1 MFELTIKRA
10 TLYIG
15 RADDTCEDL
24 YRWVAGEQ
32 NGGNDMNITMSKT
45 KGELDRPVC
54 NICGKPLDIFD
65 ESEGFAICKHLGY
78 GTAYDGDDLDFHTC
92 CACMDKIIKMCKVS
106 PIK

>member
-10 TLYIG
+10 TMYVG
-15 RADDTCEDL
+15 RADDTHEDL
-24 YRWVAGEQ
+24 YRWIADEQ
-32 NGGNDMNITMSKT
+32 NGGSNMNITMSKT

-65 ESEGFAICKHLGY
+65 ETEGLAICKHLGY
-78 GTAYDGDDLDFHTC
+78 GTAYDGNDLDFHTC
-92 CACMDKIIKMCKVS
+92 CACMDKIISSCKVS

>member
-15 RADDTCEDL
+15 RADDTCEEL
-24 YRWVAGEQ
+24 YEWIANEQ

-65 ESEGFAICKHLGY
+65 ETEGLAICKHLGY
-78 GTAYDGDDLDFHTC
+78 GTAYDGNDLEFRTC
-92 CACMDKIIKMCKVS
+92 CACMDKIINSCKVS